1 MRDFDKTFRKLE
13 LSDATW
19 EKLLK
24 VEAQFLLK
32 PNKLGAFLRKLKP
45 VEKLSEV
52 EALVEVEYLVKN
64 ALHHQKWYYRVSQ
77 SLIPDYCYDQLEGRI
92 DQLQERFPQHFAPDN
107 PWNLPGY

>member
-1 MRDFDKTFRKLE
+1 TFRKLE

-52 EALVEVEYLVKN
+52 EAFIEVEYLVKI

-77 SLIPDYCYDQLEGRI
+77 PLITDLLYDLLERRI
-92 DQLQERFPQHFAPDN
+92 NQLQEKFPQHFAPDN
-107 PWNLPGY
+107 PWNLPGC